1 MFIGTKK
8 IILLLALFN
17 DKKLFVMHFMFDVIF
32 LGFNA
37 ILGRVLELLLQFWKL
52 YGNLGG
58 PRAPCGRGQD
68 ESAIV

>member
-1 MFIGTKK
+1 MFIATEK

-32 LGFNA
+32 LGFNV

-52 YGNLGG
+52 HQPGILQPRGN
-58 PRAPCGRGQD
+58 
-68 ESAIV
+68 